1 MDKRDIYIVIPA
13 KDEATRIGLVL
24 KKINKEGYS
33 NIVVVNDG
41 SSDNTAQ
48 VAESLGAIVI
58 THLVNLGPGAA
69 TQTGMDYAKRN
80 GAKAVVTLDAD
91 NQHCPTDIKR
101 LIAEL
106 EREDVD
112 VVIGSRFLNK
122 DNDVPRIRIFLN
134 KTGNYITAF
143 FTGLL
148 VTDSQSGFKAMSIDF
163 VKKSKIS
170 LSGFEFCTE
179 IISIIKRE
187 KVGFSEIP
195 IKVIYTKESM
205 EKGQSFGN
213 GFKMVGTFIR
223 HFL

>member
-1 MDKRDIYIVIPA
+1 MNKNDIYIVIPA

-24 KKINKEGYS
+24 SQIKKEGYP

-41 SSDNTAQ
+41 SMDDTGKVSEA
-48 VAESLGAIVI
+48 LGATVL

-69 TQTGMDYAKRN
+69 TQTGMDYAVRM
-80 GAKAVVTLDAD
+80 GAKVVVTLDAD
-91 NQHCPTDIKR
+91 NQHCPSDIKR
-101 LIAEL
+101 LLAEM
-106 EREDVD
+106 EKEEVD
-112 VVIGSRFLNK
+112 VVIGSRFLKQNNK
-122 DNDVPRIRIFLN
+122 VPGIRVFLN
-134 KTGNYITAF
+134 KIGNYVTAF

-148 VTDSQSGFKAMSIDF
+148 VTDSQSGFKAMSVDF
-163 VKKSKIS
+163 LQKSRIS

-179 IISIIKRE
+179 IISMIKKE
-187 KVGFSEIP
+187 KVSYSEVP
-195 IKVIYTKESM
+195 IKVRYTKESM

>member
-1 MDKRDIYIVIPA
+1 MDKKDIYIVIPA

-24 KKINKEGYS
+24 KKIKTEGYN

-41 SSDNTAQ
+41 SSDNTAE
-48 VAESLGAIVI
+48 VSSSLGATVL
-58 THLVNLGPGAA
+58 THIVNLGPGAA
-69 TQTGMDYAKRN
+69 TQTGMDFAVEK
-80 GAKAVVTLDAD
+80 GAKVVVTLDAD

-101 LIAEL
+101 LIQEM
-106 EREDVD
+106 EKKQVD
-112 VVIGSRFLNK
+112 VVIGSRFLK
-122 DNDVPRIRIFLN
+122 QDNEVPQIRVMLN
-134 KTGNYITAF
+134 KTGNYVTAF

-148 VTDSQSGFKAMSIDF
+148 VTDSQSGFKAMSINF
-163 VKKSKIS
+163 LKKSRIS

-179 IISIIKRE
+179 IISLIKKG
-187 KVGFSEIP
+187 KVTYSEVP
-195 IKVIYTKESM
+195 IKVRYTKESM